1 MLSVQSMLWQ
11 NVRPSVCHFQVL
23 CQNVSLSSK
32 PIILVFSEIPTEN
45 WTGELQQMGYN
56 NLVIYTATWQIHATN
71 AVDWGLFIASW
82 SGQTA
87 L

>member
-1 MLSVQSMLWQ
+1 
-11 NVRPSVCHFQVL
+11 
-23 CQNVSLSSK
+23 
-32 PIILVFSEIPTEN
+32 
-45 WTGELQQMGYN
+45 MGYN